1 MTLKTLMQIVRRL
14 LRPASSEPS
23 DRGKFAQKRHCNPV
37 TSSDDVP
44 LRMRTVL
51 HTSEASH
58 FFSSALEGERS
69 ERAEE
74 NRTDLAREK
83 SGKRS
88 LDGFELRAS

>member
-1 MTLKTLMQIVRRL
+1 MQRVRCL

-58 FFSSALEGERS
+58 FFSSSLEGERWR
-69 ERAEE
+69 ERRAG
-74 NRTDLAREK
+74 RGAWKGLSYVPHR
-83 SGKRS
+83 GKTLES
-88 LDGFELRAS
+88 KD